1 MGMKILSNTQ
11 QVISFLANFTL
22 QTSLSRDYFTISD
35 DITLENN
42 AEEINLSGKSL
53 YSPGYRY
60 VGSAQRKNDE
70 QLLMREI
77 DRRNWLKNDEQSL
90 VREMGGM
97 IWLKND
103 EQLLMR
109 EIDRKI
115 WLKNEKNEQ
124 LITKRK
130 NNELKKINQE
140 LREAKKENNRE
151 KFGLIWYYQMYKLEK
166 EIE

>member
-77 DRRNWLKNDEQSL
+77 DRRNWLKNDEQ
-90 VREMGGM
+90 
-97 IWLKND
+97 
-103 EQLLMR
+103 
-109 EIDRKI
+109 
-115 WLKNEKNEQ
+115 

-140 LREAKKENNRE
+140 LRGAKKENNRE
-151 KFGLIWYYQMYKLEK
+151 KF
-166 EIE
+166 